1 MILSEKTEK
10 DEISSE
16 ILEEKTKG
24 GPDLINEGNKL
35 VNRLDK
41 LNEIPVKLFKQSLD
55 ESKLS
60 FNELLIKSL
69 ENNFFQL
76 HLPNIWSD
84 PNIDSLFNEVMELTE
99 ELQSKNDL
107 LSISVEC
114 HDKKSSP
121 IFGEPPKSPNSI
133 ESLIK
138 SPKKNNQKGTTSA
151 YLSFNQN
158 DLSCDS
164 VKTVKRN
171 LSTHNLK
178 LDSINLNVNEVSYPE
193 TSSNYY
199 PLVKMTRKN
208 HESIARPTSLSN
220 VKKNDEI
227 KKINGNEEALTPQ
240 IKPTSSSKKHS
251 IFEKNIMK
259 KQSQLSK
266 LKIPEKYKV
275 IFDDLKNDLME
286 QIDLSN
292 AGKLYI
298 YFKKLTTRIICFINL
313 FFKNSL

>member
-138 SPKKNNQKGTTSA
+138 SPKKNNQKHHERPNRKTSGCSSPA
-151 YLSFNQN
+151 NQRSCRPSRATNN
-158 DLSCDS
+158 DI
-164 VKTVKRN
+164 VWG
-171 LSTHNLK
+171 STFQPHR
-178 LDSINLNVNEVSYPE
+178 IN
-193 TSSNYY
+193 T
-199 PLVKMTRKN
+199 
-208 HESIARPTSLSN
+208 HI
-220 VKKNDEI
+220 
-227 KKINGNEEALTPQ
+227 
-240 IKPTSSSKKHS
+240 
-251 IFEKNIMK
+251 EKNC
-259 KQSQLSK
+259 S
-266 LKIPEKYKV
+266 
-275 IFDDLKNDLME
+275 D
-286 QIDLSN
+286 
-292 AGKLYI
+292 A
-298 YFKKLTTRIICFINL
+298 
-313 FFKNSL
+313 